1 MGSYRVLGFCSVLQ
15 GVMGLESGSLI
26 IRAGPRVEYSIA
38 VESHKDLKGVLPV
51 FRLVRVQGLAV

>member
-1 MGSYRVLGFCSVLQ
+1 
-15 GVMGLESGSLI
+15 MGLESGSLI